1 MKKYFLLLTLAAFSF
16 ATNAQNKL
24 DKAYLTKSFSGETIN
39 KVISETS
46 GGNIIVT
53 AVSPSDSHVEVFVN
67 QNNNSKKMLSDDE
80 IKSRIDEDYDLTISA
95 NSGKL
100 TVTAKPK
107 HKITDWKKSLSF
119 SFKIFVP
126 KATEAELETSGGN
139 IELTGLIG
147 KKDFTTSGGN
157 LILKDIS
164 GKTKG
169 ITSGGNIY
177 LGDSKDDLDLTT
189 SGGNINAEN
198 SSGDIS
204 VSTSGGSIRLN
215 GLKGTIK
222 AATSGGNILGENID
236 GDLLAHTSGG
246 NIGLYKLTCSLKTS
260 TSGGNIDVAINSLG
274 KFVSINNSAG
284 KVNLQ
289 LPKNAG
295 VDLKLTAMKISTG
308 KMDNFKGSLDKE
320 EVNGSLNGGG
330 VPVTVDAG
338 GGKINLDFN

>member
-16 ATNAQNKL
+16 ATIAQNKA
-24 DKAYLTKSFSGETIN
+24 DKAYLTKSFSGETID
-39 KVISETS
+39 KVVSETS
-46 GGNIIVT
+46 GGNIIVM
-53 AVSPSDSHVEVFVN
+53 AVSPADSHVEVFVN
-67 QNNNSKKMLSDDE
+67 QNSNWKKMLSDEE
-80 IKSRIDEDYDLTISA
+80 IKSRIDEDYNLTISA

-107 HKITDWKKSLSF
+107 HKITDWKKALSF
-119 SFKIFVP
+119 SFKIYVP
-126 KATEAELETSGGN
+126 KNAEANLETSGGN
-139 IELTGLIG
+139 IELTALTG

-169 ITSGGNIY
+169 TTSGGNIY
-177 LGDSKDDLDLTT
+177 LGNSKDDLDLTT

-198 SSGDIS
+198 SSGNID

-215 GLKGTIK
+215 DLKGTIK
-222 AATSGGNILGENID
+222 AVTSGGNILGESID
-236 GDLLAHTSGG
+236 GDLSAQTSGG

-260 TSGGNIDVAINSLG
+260 TSGGNIDVAMTSLG

-295 VDLKLTAMKISTG
+295 VDLKLSAMKISTG
-308 KMDNFKGSLDKE
+308 KMENFKGNLDKE
-320 EVNGSLNGGG
+320 EVNGALNGGG
-330 VPVTVDAG
+330 IPVTVDAG